1 MSHYTLSQVLESPEI
16 FEKSDVIFGAFFISI
31 LDHLQG
37 LGSSNVLAFPSVEW
51 INYVYLCPPNVC
63 KVAGHNWW
71 HYRSTQVVIVL
82 NFCNV
87 SYSVK
92 KDHSISSLDL
102 LYLHLRNSVK
112 YQNYSL
118 KVLLKNFT
126 FSNTVIWSSFG
137 VFAYQFWRLKME

>member
-87 SYSVK
+87 SYSVQR
-92 KDHSISSLDL
+92 SFNFITWF

-118 KVLLKNFT
+118 KVLSKSFT
-126 FSNTVIWSSFG
+126 LSNTVIWSSFC
-137 VFAYQFWRLKME
+137 VFAYQFWCLKME